1 MLERFSRR
9 ADARLFVAVTVA
21 AALLGGIAV
30 AGSLGYVGKTF
41 PGFLVWD
48 NALTVAVGR
57 PAWTGI
63 RAGVPFRARVVEVD
77 GRPVA
82 SRDALHAV
90 LGEAPPGAPHRY
102 VFETWAGREERTLR
116 SMRFGGGDW
125 LVTMGV
131 YVVNGL
137 VFLLTGLAVFYLK
150 PESPQSRAVL
160 AFGVLWGLELLLFAV
175 DLWTAGRLQ
184 YLYVLLEPVV
194 PAAVLH
200 LASRF
205 PELRARRWLPVG
217 ALYAVGLAVGAVQVW
232 AFWRAF
238 WVLVA
243 VGNAVNLAIG
253 TAGIVAIASIA
264 AAAFGRRASP
274 LARRR
279 ARVVLAGAIAAF
291 GISIPAYLAL
301 FLFAQPVSTN
311 LLILTGFMFPLAI
324 GYAVARHDLFEAD
337 RFVKQSLVYA
347 TLTALVALAYGGAV
361 VLSDRL
367 AAELALRQSPLFPV
381 AFVLVMLVTLVP
393 LRDRV
398 QRAVDRLFY
407 RGRVDFKATIARAS
421 ERMTTLLDRDAIVQ
435 HVVAT
440 LGDVLFLEGTTV
452 WEREPGALVGLGTAA
467 PARIP
472 GDDPGLV
479 ALERTARPLSLD
491 EVDES
496 PQLRRER
503 DALRTVFARLGAT
516 LAVPLVREGRP
527 TAWIAVRGKASGG
540 ALSADD
546 LDVLRTLAHQ
556 AAVALGNANAV
567 EELAEARARLGRSER
582 LAAIGEL
589 STAVA
594 HGIRNPIAGIR
605 LATQLGLEGVR
616 AGEPVEENLTDV
628 LTEVYKLEA
637 QVRGI
642 LDFARPFE
650 PRLEPVDV
658 PVLVASLLDTL
669 GPRLAQAHVSAG
681 VSMPPGLPPVLADH
695 AHLSQALHELLGNAV
710 DAMPGGGRLTVA
722 ARTVDNGR
730 RAVKIVVGDSGP
742 GVPPEMRD
750 RIFQL
755 FMTTKPTGTGVG
767 LAVVKKIL
775 ERHGGSIRLED
786 GDEPGARFVIE
797 LPAAD
802 ATAR

>member
-1 MLERFSRR
+1 MLARFSRP
-9 ADARLFVAVTVA
+9 ADARLFVAVALA
-21 AALLGGIAV
+21 AALLGGLAI
-30 AGSLGYVGKTF
+30 AGSLAYVGRTF

-48 NALTVAVGR
+48 NLLTVAAGR
-57 PAWTGI
+57 PGWTGI
-63 RAGVPFRARVVEVD
+63 QAGVPFRARVAEMD
-77 GRPVA
+77 GRPVT
-82 SRDALHAV
+82 SRRALHDALA
-90 LGEAPPGAPHRY
+90 ASPPGAVHRY
-102 VFETWAGREERTLR
+102 LIETSHGAVERTVR
-116 SMRFGGGDW
+116 SMQFGSADW

-160 AFGVLWGLELLLFAV
+160 AFGVLWGLALLLFAV

-184 YLYVLLEPVV
+184 YLYVFLEPVV

-205 PELRARRWLPVG
+205 PEARGRDALPI
-217 ALYAVGLAVGAVQVW
+217 AWLYALGFAVGAVQVW

-253 TAGIVAIASIA
+253 GAGIVAIGSIA
-264 AAAFGRRASP
+264 VAAFGRRASP

-291 GISIPAYLAL
+291 GLSIPAYLAL
-301 FLFAQPVSTN
+301 FLFEQPVSTN
-311 LLILTGFMFPLAI
+311 LLILTGFMFPVAI

-347 TLTALVALAYGGAV
+347 TLTALVTLAWGGAV
-361 VLSDRL
+361 VVSDRV
-367 AAELALRQSPLFPV
+367 AAELALHQSPLFPV
-381 AFVLVMLVTLVP
+381 VFVLVMLVTLVP
-393 LRDRV
+393 LRERV
-398 QRAVDRLFY
+398 QRGVDRVFY

-421 ERMTTLLDRDAIVQ
+421 ERMTTLLDRGAIVR

-440 LGDVLFLEGTTV
+440 LRDVLHLEGVSV
-452 WEREPGALVGLGTAA
+452 WERDDGGLAALGAAA
-467 PARIP
+467 PGRVA
-472 GDDPGLV
+472 GTDPGLV
-479 ALERTARPLSLD
+479 ALERAARSLSLD

-496 PQLRRER
+496 AQLRGDRA
-503 DALRTVFARLGAT
+503 ALRALFAT
-516 LAVPLVREGRP
+516 LDATLVVPLVREGRP
-527 TAWIAVRGKASGG
+527 TAWLAVRGKASGG

-546 LDVLRTLAHQ
+546 VDVLRTLGHQ
-556 AAVALGNANAV
+556 AAVALGNAIAV
-567 EELAEARARLGRSER
+567 EQLAEARARLGRSER

-605 LATQLGLEGVR
+605 LATQLGLESVR
-616 AGEPVEENLTDV
+616 AGESVEENLADV
-628 LTEVYKLEA
+628 LVEVDKLES

-658 PVLVASLLDTL
+658 PALVGSLLDTL
-669 GPRLAQAHVSAG
+669 APRLAQAKVAVDVTTAPS
-681 VSMPPGLPPVLADH
+681 LPPVLADR
-695 AHLSQALHELLGNAV
+695 AHLGQALHELLGNAI
-710 DAMPGGGRLTVA
+710 DAMPGGGRVTIAVDGAGDGRPSVRIAVA
-722 ARTVDNGR
+722 DT
-730 RAVKIVVGDSGP
+730 GP
-742 GVPPEMRD
+742 GVPPEIRE

-767 LAVVKKIL
+767 LAVVRKIL
-775 ERHGGSIRLED
+775 ERHGGAIRVED
-786 GDEPGARFVIE
+786 AASGGARFVIE
-797 LPAAD
+797 LPAA
-802 ATAR
+802 AGRA